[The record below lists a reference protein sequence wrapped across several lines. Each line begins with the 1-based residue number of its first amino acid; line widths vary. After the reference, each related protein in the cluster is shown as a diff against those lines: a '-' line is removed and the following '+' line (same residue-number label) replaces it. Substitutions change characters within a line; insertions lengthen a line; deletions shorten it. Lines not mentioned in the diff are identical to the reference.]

1 MPRLHSAEPAEH
13 SCLAIVSTTAREP
26 HLTKVSIDIFR
37 LIDATLFRWLN
48 QYISLATI
56 AARHR
61 DTLQRC
67 IRGRQEMVLQYRRLQ
82 NKERDETHIS
92 GNALNHRQSI
102 LKTIGQGRKFS
113 KKLGVKV
120 YGIRGRA

>member
-67 IRGRQEMVLQYRRLQ
+67 IRGRHCNIDVSRT
-82 NKERDETHIS
+82 KSADETHIS